1 MQDLKSRYDIG
12 WFSAYDTL
20 KGMVVLY
27 GYDKVLQALIEIHN
41 GVDPLPSSEQS
52 NAHIDRWQTLSGLTK
67 RAADTAPRCPK
78 CGSPLVK
85 DETRERSYICSNSGA
100 CR

>member
-1 MQDLKSRYDIG
+1 MDKDSWAEALQKGVEMSFEKWLNSDECQKEFRHLLGFDRKAKELAKAAWLASRK
-12 WFSAYDTL
+12 FR
-20 KGMVVLY
+20 
-27 GYDKVLQALIEIHN
+27 
-41 GVDPLPSSEQS
+41 P
-52 NAHIDRWQTLSGLTK
+52 TK